1 MGRALP
7 AARRCAFYPY
17 VLHPPARA
25 SGEVG
30 PARRWVSRLRAGE
43 VPPFSRLAVVHGLS
57 SAGDAMV
64 AIALAG
70 SIFFN
75 VSVKAAQSRVALS
88 LALTVAPFA
97 IVGPLLGPVVERVRG
112 GRRAIVAGV
121 GRGPRRLRF
130 LHGNVGQ
137 LAAALPG
144 RVLHARFLQALFGG
158 EGGPRAVRRW
168 SGTRTWCWPIRSCPS
183 AGPSP
188 AWWPEVSAWAC
199 STCSGRGP
207 APLRHRRVPC
217 CAPGRR
223 HACARGRAP
232 FEVPAASRQRGRQR
246 ASWRLMPAAGCP
258 ALPGR
263 APALADDGRPAAL
276 GLPPAPSA
284 VRRPVLAAAAGGDPA
299 CSALDGRFAGR
310 HRFCHVPAGL
320 YLQARGAPPWC
331 GTGWR

>member
-112 GRRAIVAGV
+112 GRRGSAPGSGAG
-121 GRGPRRLRF
+121 R
-130 LHGNVGQ
+130 
-137 LAAALPG
+137 AACAFFMAMWANSLLLFPVS
-144 RVLHARFLQALFGG
+144 VLHARFLQALFGG
-158 EGGPRAVRRW
+158 EGSPRAVRGGAAR
-168 SGTRTWCWPIRSCPS
+168 GLG
-183 AGPSP
+183 AGQF
-188 AWWPEVSAWAC
+188 EVVRRRVRRRHG
-199 STCSGRGP
+199 GRRRRRGPVQPVRGAVP
-207 APLRHRRVPC
+207 APLRHRRVL
-217 CAPGRR
+217 A
-223 HACARGRAP
+223 
-232 FEVPAASRQRGRQR
+232 V
-246 ASWRLMPAAGCP
+246 RLGSDTL
-258 ALPGR
+258 ALV
-263 APALADDGRPAAL
+263 AAL
-276 GLPPAPSA
+276 DVRQARSEKA
-284 VRRPVLAAAAGGDPA
+284 VRGPVGG
-299 CSALDGRFAGR
+299 
-310 HRFCHVPAGL
+310 
-320 YLQARGAPPWC
+320 
-331 GTGWR
+331 